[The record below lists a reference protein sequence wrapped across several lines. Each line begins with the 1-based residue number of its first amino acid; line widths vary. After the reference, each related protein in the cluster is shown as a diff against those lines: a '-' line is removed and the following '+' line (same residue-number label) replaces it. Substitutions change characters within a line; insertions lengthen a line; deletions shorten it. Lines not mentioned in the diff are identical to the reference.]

1 MFVSRSDRLAQQRRC
16 PLLGKDPFVVLSAS
30 SRPALALAASTLAI
44 GLLSAS
50 SAPAQQAGPQPQTV
64 TAVGTGEVRPQ
75 PSDRN
80 DNDAIRR
87 AVAAAR
93 RAVVPV
99 AVSSARARAVQIG
112 SATGLRVGGILSVSE
127 ASSNLFFGP
136 FDPSSGTFGPGR
148 FCGQVPRFRTV
159 RAPSGRVVR
168 RLRIGSRRMC
178 RVPPRVFV
186 SLTVT
191 YAASPAA

>member
-1 MFVSRSDRLAQQRRC
+1 M
-16 PLLGKDPFVVLSAS
+16 VLSAA
-30 SRPALALAASTLAI
+30 SRPALALAASTLTI

-50 SAPAQQAGPQPQTV
+50 SAPAQQAGPQPQPQTV

-80 DNDAIRR
+80 DNDAIGRS
-87 AVAAAR
+87 VAAAR

-112 SATGLRVGGILSVSE
+112 LATGLRVGGILSVSE
-127 ASSNLFFGP
+127 APSNPFFGP

-168 RLRIGSRRMC
+168 RRRIGSRRMC
-178 RVPPRVFV
+178 RVPSRVFV